1 MAEERGFDQVC
12 LPPIKTAGEHD
23 KIERALN
30 GYFPA
35 ENNHSGVV
43 IRYMAWL
50 FSYSAPK
57 KGEESMRYC
66 LLYQQY
72 ARTLISATGVESHGE
87 LRLGIVA
94 PAATC
99 AGEIRRKSETNSS
112 W

>member
-1 MAEERGFDQVC
+1 MAKSSVLCMVIFRREITIQEYLSAQLR
-12 LPPIKTAGEHD
+12 
-23 KIERALN
+23 
-30 GYFPA
+30 GYFHA
-35 ENNHSGVV
+35 LLQ
-43 IRYMAWL
+43 RR
-50 FSYSAPK
+50 
-57 KGEESMRYC
+57 GEESMRYC